1 VDIEKQVKTELNLL
15 NEENFNLIIWK
26 SFDRLNE
33 AFEGKTDIDFY
44 LSNQSIDN
52 LDLKLKELNWVKF
65 KSEHWR
71 NFIEV
76 HDYFKFYFDN
86 KKKEIKLIHFHIHE
100 KIRTG
105 DRFIKSLEI
114 PAKFINSD
122 LEYRNAFLTLNRM
135 KEFELSI
142 MRSAFKLKIIDY
154 IMSLI
159 RFDKQ
164 RLFIYQ
170 NETKSLYNFLSA
182 EDIKNLELNLN
193 FKLITYLSS
202 ESIMFTW
209 ACRRKIKN
217 KYKKF
222 KKYKPSIL
230 FYFKLISSKILIDG
244 KYIKKGLHVSIVGV
258 DGVGKS
264 SSLENIYST
273 LGNQIRFKVIY
284 FGIPKS
290 IAGLRKKLFTLK
302 NIFNKNKKTE
312 YKTNST
318 LSNSK
323 FKVLNDTVFSV
334 LVTLIKIL
342 KFIQLK
348 IFLFFGYIVFTD
360 RYPIE
365 DIVDFN
371 PQWKSSKLL
380 KLQFKTNN
388 IFTKPQLFVLLTL
401 NEDDLDSRNKDL
413 NSRLLTQNKKIQ
425 LELIN
430 YFKKNNHLIL
440 DNMSCNF
447 KSNEMKILEE
457 MITKINSK

>member
-1 VDIEKQVKTELNLL
+1 
-15 NEENFNLIIWK
+15 
-26 SFDRLNE
+26 
-33 AFEGKTDIDFY
+33 
-44 LSNQSIDN
+44 
-52 LDLKLKELNWVKF
+52 
-65 KSEHWR
+65 
-71 NFIEV
+71 
-76 HDYFKFYFDN
+76 
-86 KKKEIKLIHFHIHE
+86 
-100 KIRTG
+100 
-105 DRFIKSLEI
+105 
-114 PAKFINSD
+114 
-122 LEYRNAFLTLNRM
+122 
-135 KEFELSI
+135 

-170 NETKSLYNFLSA
+170 NETKVLYNFLSA
-182 EDIKNLELNLN
+182 GDIKNLELNLN
-193 FKLITYLSS
+193 FKLSTYFSS
-202 ESIMFTW
+202 EEIMFTW

-264 SSLENIYST
+264 SSIKNIYST
-273 LGNQIRFKVIY
+273 LDNQIRFKVIY

-290 IAGLRKKLFTLK
+290 IARLRKKLFILK
-302 NIFNKNKKTE
+302 NIFNKNKNKKTE
-312 YKTNST
+312 YNTTST

-323 FKVLNDTVFSV
+323 FKVFNDTVFSA

-388 IFTKPQLFVLLTL
+388 IFTKPSYL
-401 NEDDLDSRNKDL
+401 
-413 NSRLLTQNKKIQ
+413 
-425 LELIN
+425 
-430 YFKKNNHLIL
+430 YF
-440 DNMSCNF
+440 
-447 KSNEMKILEE
+447 
-457 MITKINSK
+457 